1 MKALVGA
8 FNQEKALVGA
18 FSVIVK
24 TGCETDESFDEQFLR
39 TGRCDFALSK
49 ENFFYEHVAFAF
61 PKGSP
66 WIPWFNEEI
75 KLMLQSGMIIKWKEV
90 RLQKLATNFS
100 VSSRQGFKL

>member
-1 MKALVGA
+1 MIYDDYHVYMDWMSTL
-8 FNQEKALVGA
+8 EML
-18 FSVIVK
+18 
-24 TGCETDESFDEQFLR
+24 FDEQFLR

-66 WIPWFNEEI
+66 WIPWFNKEI

-90 RLQKLATNFS
+90 RIQKLATNFS

>member
-1 MKALVGA
+1 MGYSTVQYSTVQYSTVQYSTVQYSTVLDWMSAL
-8 FNQEKALVGA
+8 EML
-18 FSVIVK
+18 
-24 TGCETDESFDEQFLR
+24 FDEQFHR

-90 RLQKLATNFS
+90 MLFREKNILN
-100 VSSRQGFKL
+100 

>member
-1 MKALVGA
+1 M
-8 FNQEKALVGA
+8 
-18 FSVIVK
+18 IVK
-24 TGCETDESFDEQFLR
+24 TDCETDESFDEQFHR

-90 RLQKLATNFS
+90 RIQKLATNFS
-100 VSSRQGFKL
+100 VSYRQGFKL

>member
-1 MKALVGA
+1 MIIDDYHVYMDWMSTL
-8 FNQEKALVGA
+8 EML
-18 FSVIVK
+18 
-24 TGCETDESFDEQFLR
+24 FDEQFHR

-90 RLQKLATNFS
+90 MLFREKNILN
-100 VSSRQGFKL
+100 